1 MNTMAEQIEQKGLV
15 HKNIEAIDDVNLLM
29 QFKDEQTGKNLFSP
43 KVVTALRSAGYDT
56 LTKIV
61 SLPDVKA
68 LTEVG
73 GIGDKTADL
82 IWDEVTKYFGVNSQT
97 ALTYEERLE
106 KFQVR
111 CSTGSKALDTL
122 LGGGIPT
129 KQITEFYGEPQM
141 GKTPLGYSIAIHCLL
156 DKSLG
161 GYYDLSKV
169 EANAIPRVFWVD
181 SDFRFV
187 PSRIR

>member
-1 MNTMAEQIEQKGLV
+1 MAEELEQKGLV
-15 HKNIEAIDDVNLLM
+15 HKNVEALDDVNLLM

-43 KVVTALRSAGYDT
+43 KIITSLRAAGFDT

-61 SLPDVKA
+61 SLPDVKT

-73 GIGDKTADL
+73 GIGDKTAEL

-111 CSTGSKALDTL
+111 CSTGSKALDKL

-141 GKTPLGYSIAIHCLL
+141 GKTQLCYSIAVQSLV

-161 GYYDLSKV
+161 GYYELDKLESK
-169 EANAIPRVFWVD
+169 AKPRVFWIDTELLTLVE
-181 SDFRFV
+181 FV
-187 PSRIR
+187 NF